1 MQGSG
6 PKGPA
11 PLHCLDE
18 NGKNGYPYAKKIHF
32 ERGISDETRE
42 NSAPRA
48 ARPPAL
54 RVLARRNAPSH
65 GPTANGAAANRAA
78 HGAAANGVARARAA
92 VAGAVWIPDGAL
104 VSARFSDYVTEE
116 AALDLSQAELDE
128 GAALLAAALEAGEDA
143 PRGGAF
149 LGTRLRLEVRTEGG
163 ETCAAA
169 LDPVSDGRVN
179 VTLARGGEREARVLV
194 SADLAAWVQRVTGW
208 KLASA
213 EEIAAIERAE
223 TLEGQA
229 VDPAIV
235 EALRAHAAPENAVP
249 SDGLSDPVYLRLELA
264 DGSTLRAAVDAACG
278 DRFAIENQVYRAAE
292 DFYTYDI
299 DAGALAPA

>member
-1 MQGSG
+1 MRLAKILLPVLLALLLCACASAETLPPTAQPQTAQPQTAPPTAQPQTVS
-6 PKGPA
+6 PA
-11 PLHCLDE
+11 PE
-18 NGKNGYPYAKKIHF
+18 
-32 ERGISDETRE
+32 
-42 NSAPRA
+42 PR
-48 ARPPAL
+48 
-54 RVLARRNAPSH
+54 
-65 GPTANGAAANRAA
+65 
-78 HGAAANGVARARAA
+78 

-128 GAALLAAALEAGEDA
+128 GAALLAAASEAGEDA
-143 PRGGAF
+143 PRRGAF

-179 VTLARGGEREARVLV
+179 VTLARGGEREVRVLV

-223 TLEGQA
+223 TQDGQA